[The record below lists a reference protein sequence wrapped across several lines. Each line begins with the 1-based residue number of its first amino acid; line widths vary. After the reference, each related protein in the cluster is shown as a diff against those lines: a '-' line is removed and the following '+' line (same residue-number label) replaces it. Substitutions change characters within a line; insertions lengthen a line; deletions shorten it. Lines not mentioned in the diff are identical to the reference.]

1 VRVLIADDDHGFR
14 TFMRRVLARELDL
27 SVVGEAMDG
36 EEAVRKAEELK
47 PALVL
52 MDLDLPRT
60 DGLEATRRLK
70 VSLPGT
76 VVIMFSPL
84 DGTEYRDA
92 AARSGADGFL
102 VKTTSISQ
110 ILSTIR
116 NWLPGKPATNKS
128 VVKGQS

>member
-1 VRVLIADDDHGFR
+1 LRVLIADGNPGFR
-14 TFMRRVLARELDL
+14 TFMRRVLGKEVDL

-70 VSLPGT
+70 VCLPGT

-84 DGTEYRDA
+84 DGREYRNA

-102 VKTTSISQ
+102 VKTTAISQ

-116 NWLPGKPATNKS
+116 HWMPGKTTGS
-128 VVKGQS
+128 